1 MAISKKDLGA
11 QLTADLNRA
20 FNEEY
25 GKRQFASGHEMDSYN
40 MAIAKG
46 ERQPR
51 SIYDVNTDSYR
62 TTYGGS
68 GIESWHARGAEHH
81 LVQQLEGRLQKME
94 REHKQEMRNLVSQV
108 ISMNNALDARVQH
121 INGFY
126 TWLIETYPETVAQ
139 YKALLDLKRLTE
151 GEE

>member
-20 FNEEY
+20 FAEEY
-25 GKRQFASGHEMDSYN
+25 SKKMFASGHEMDSYN
-40 MAIAKG
+40 MAIG
-46 ERQPR
+46 GRQSR
-51 SIYDVNTDSYR
+51 STYDANTDTYR
-62 TTYGGS
+62 TYTTG

-81 LVQQLEGRLQKME
+81 LVQQLEQRLEKMAQN
-94 REHKQEMRNLVSQV
+94 HKQEMRNLVSQV
-108 ISMNNALDARVQH
+108 ISMNNAVDARVQH

-139 YKALLDLKRLTE
+139 YKALLNLKRLNEE
-151 GEE
+151 GEEE

>member
-1 MAISKKDLGA
+1 MAVIPSKKDLGA
-11 QLTADLNRA
+11 QLTEKLNRA
-20 FNEEY
+20 FDE
-25 GKRQFASGHEMDSYN
+25 QYN
-40 MAIAKG
+40 MAIG
-46 ERQPR
+46 GRQVR
-51 SIYDVNTDSYR
+51 TDYDYNR
-62 TTYGGS
+62 QQIRS

-81 LVQQLEGRLQKME
+81 LVQQLEE
-94 REHKQEMRNLVSQV
+94 RIHEMQLNHKRDMTNLANQV
-108 ISMNNALDARVQH
+108 ISMNNAVEARVQH

>member
-1 MAISKKDLGA
+1 MAAIPKKDLGA
-11 QLTADLNRA
+11 QLTERLNRA
-20 FNEEY
+20 FDEVY
-25 GKRQFASGHEMDSYN
+25 KHEMDSYH
-40 MAIAKG
+40 MAIARG
-46 ERQPR
+46 ARP
-51 SIYDVNTDSYR
+51 STTYDINTDTYR
-62 TTYGGS
+62 S

-81 LVQQLEGRLQKME
+81 LVQQLEERLRVME
-94 REHKQEMRNLVSQV
+94 REHKRDMTNLANQL
-108 ISMNNALDARVQH
+108 ISMNNAMEARVAH

>member
-1 MAISKKDLGA
+1 MAIPKKDLGA
-11 QLTADLNRA
+11 QLTEDLNRV

-25 GKRQFASGHEMDSYN
+25 GKRIFASGHEMDSYR
-40 MAIAKG
+40 MATSRKDRVLPDYDHN
-46 ERQPR
+46 RQQIR
-51 SIYDVNTDSYR
+51 
-62 TTYGGS
+62 S

-81 LVQQLEGRLQKME
+81 LVQQLEERLRVME
-94 REHKQEMRNLVSQV
+94 REQNRSMTNLANQV
-108 ISMNNALDARVQH
+108 ISMNNAMEARVMH

-151 GEE
+151 GEEE

>member
-1 MAISKKDLGA
+1 MAAIPKKDLGTS
-11 QLTADLNRA
+11 LTEQLNRA
-20 FNEEY
+20 FEREY
-25 GKRQFASGHEMDSYN
+25 DITDSYR
-40 MAIAKG
+40 MATNNRAI
-46 ERQPR
+46 RPQR
-51 SIYDVNTDSYR
+51 TYDVNTDSYR

-81 LVQQLEGRLQKME
+81 LVQQLEERLRVME
-94 REHKQEMRNLVSQV
+94 REQNRSMNDLANQL
-108 ISMNNALDARVQH
+108 ISMNNAIEARVAH

-139 YKALLDLKRLTE
+139 YKALLDLKRLNEE